1 MVFIKRISAWLI
13 GLSMILCLSQ
23 TVLAQD
29 ADNPTS
35 STQAQTSQPSEV
47 PSLAD
52 VPEMV
57 MEKATEI
64 VTGENPKS
72 DLDAAFEALNA
83 AERDFLE
90 ASKERYTQEKSEEV
104 VDVPAE
110 IATTDTPKK
119 SLIPTNP
126 EDIKAIAQ
134 AVLDKVLGWLTSP
147 PFLAQVGAIFL
158 AWVLSLILAKQVN
171 AKVFLFRDEPKET
184 DKLRLLRQYIYRSR
198 NFLRAAILVVLLAIF
213 AAALKAVP
221 ALGDDWLVKL
231 AQGIAVVF
239 LLYKVIQTFLINPLY
254 QKLAN
259 WTLIPLALLMVLGY
273 FDDLLA
279 VLDSLALGSGEN
291 PISLLTLIKVAIFG
305 GVFFWLGNFSNEK
318 GQTAIRSQE
327 NMDSG
332 IREIISKFLQI
343 AIFGIAAIMAMSA
356 AGIGLGGLVV
366 IISALSLGVG
376 LGLQPIA
383 ANFVS
388 GLIILFDR
396 TVRIG
401 DFVVL
406 PDGQEGFVE
415 AINMRSTTVETTD
428 GKDIMVPNTTFIEN
442 SYENWT
448 HKDPRQRYEV
458 YFQVEYGTDIE
469 TLEDIIIP
477 VFEANESVLSDPE
490 EPDLELREFGER
502 GIKFA
507 VEFWCSGIDDG
518 PNKFTSDLNFEVWR
532 ALKKAGIKMP
542 LPQREV
548 RILK

>member
-110 IATTDTPKK
+110 IATIDPPKK

-239 LLYKVIQTFLINPLY
+239 LFYKVIQTFLTNPLY

-356 AGIGLGGLVV
+356 AGIGLGGVVV

>member
-110 IATTDTPKK
+110 IATTDTSKK

-239 LLYKVIQTFLINPLY
+239 LLYKVIQTFLTNPLY

>member
-239 LLYKVIQTFLINPLY
+239 LFYKVIQTFLTNPLY

>member
-184 DKLRLLRQYIYRSR
+184 DKLRVLRQYIYRSR

-239 LLYKVIQTFLINPLY
+239 LFYKVIQTFLTNPLY